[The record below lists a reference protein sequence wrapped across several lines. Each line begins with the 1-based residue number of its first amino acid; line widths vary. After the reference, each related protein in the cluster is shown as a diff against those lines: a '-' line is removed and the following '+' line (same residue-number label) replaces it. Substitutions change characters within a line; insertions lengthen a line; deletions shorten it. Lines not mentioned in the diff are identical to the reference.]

1 MILVDTVSA
10 CFSIKLSTFAAM
22 HDDIEIKP
30 EPVVQSP
37 LASGRQLLTYSGRN
51 SSANLWPEK

>member
-30 EPVVQSP
+30 
-37 LASGRQLLTYSGRN
+37 
-51 SSANLWPEK
+51 